1 MSKVGKKPIVIPQ
14 GLEIKKTDGVLEFK
28 NKDAVLTLKILPQVD
43 TIIENNILS
52 FMIKSE
58 DLQAKANW
66 GTMRALAQNAI
77 LGLTSGFKKILEMQ
91 GVGFRA
97 ALEGNTLVLNIG
109 FSHPVRFALPEG
121 VKVAIEKNNIL
132 ISGTDKALVGQI
144 AAKIRAFKKPNS
156 YLGTR
161 IRYKNE
167 VVKLKAG
174 KKAAST
180 TGAA

>member
-28 NKDAVLTLKILPQVD
+28 NKDAVLT
-43 TIIENNILS
+43 
-52 FMIKSE
+52 
-58 DLQAKANW
+58 
-66 GTMRALAQNAI
+66 
-77 LGLTSGFKKILEMQ
+77 LEMQ

-132 ISGTDKALVGQI
+132 ISGTDKAMVGQI

-156 YLGTR
+156 YLGTG